1 MPFRIQ
7 WVGLSLMLHLVVW
20 GAVTHKIKKSA
31 KLPPQVITVT
41 LVSPGLAQL
50 RPVPVA
56 VLKRVAAKRVGQP
69 RPVAVGTR
77 TPAPNVVPQE
87 PLRKEVKVPSE
98 ITGIQAAHR
107 VARPTAS
114 IVQPLHGTE
123 KATTLPPEEAVVVV
137 RPVQGPV
144 AIKETQLPEQQR
156 QRYAKMHFAYIRD
169 VIASQLVYPP
179 MAKKMGWDG
188 RTVVTFI
195 IMEDGGAKNIR
206 VTESSGY
213 KLLDKSAMEAVRN
226 AAPFTRPP
234 LQADITVPVS
244 FRILK

>member
-20 GAVTHKIKKSA
+20 GAVTHKMT
-31 KLPPQVITVT
+31 KLAELTPQVISVT
-41 LVSPGLAQL
+41 LDSPGLAQL
-50 RPVPVA
+50 RPVPA
-56 VLKRVAAKRVGQP
+56 TVLKRVAAKRPGQR

-87 PLRKEVKVPSE
+87 PLRKEVTVPSE
-98 ITGIQAAHR
+98 ITGLQAVPM

-114 IVQPLHGTE
+114 IVQPTHGTE
-123 KATTLPPEEAVVVV
+123 KAATLPPEKSVAAV
-137 RPVQGPV
+137 RPVQGAV
-144 AIKETQLPEQQR
+144 AINETQLPEQQR
-156 QRYAKMHFAYIRD
+156 QRYAKVHFAYIRD
-169 VIASQLVYPP
+169 VIARQLVYPP
-179 MAKKMGWDG
+179 MARKMGWSG

-195 IMEDGGAKNIR
+195 IMEDGSVKNIR

-213 KLLDKSAMEAVRN
+213 SLLDKSALEAVRD
-226 AAPFTRPP
+226 AAPLPRPP

-244 FRILK
+244 FRIMK